1 MTTDGTP
8 VSPDLIARASAFADD
23 ITSRV
28 QRVVRTEKHLSALLM
43 PGRNGG
49 RVMVGIVEG
58 DDFGTF
64 PLYID
69 NKHRLDLLIK
79 FNCCMDSSG
88 RHLAT
93 DASWLHVTPK
103 GEKAPLFR
111 YEYVREFQP
120 GVPCAHLHVHGH
132 RDEFAFVMQD
142 GPSGRPKA
150 RKRRHEVPR
159 LAKFHFP
166 LGGHRFRPCVEDV
179 LQAVVEEF
187 SVDTVEGW
195 RNAVGE
201 GREEWR
207 KLQLLAAVRDA
218 PGIAARALE
227 ELHYKVVP
235 PDSAPA
241 DNQSRMRAY

>member
-1 MTTDGTP
+1 MTTDGTT
-8 VSPDLIARASAFADD
+8 VSPDLIAKASAFADD
-23 ITSRV
+23 ITSRLH
-28 QRVVRTEKHLSALLM
+28 RVVRTEKNLSALLM

-103 GEKAPLFR
+103 GDKAPLFR
-111 YEYVREFQP
+111 YEYIREFQP
-120 GVPCAHLHVHGH
+120 GVPSAHLHVHGH

-142 GPSGRPKA
+142 GPSGRPRA
-150 RKRRHEVPR
+150 RRRRHEVPR

-187 SVDTVEGW
+187 CVDTVEGW
-195 RNAVGE
+195 RSAVGE
-201 GREEWR
+201 GREQWR
-207 KLQLLAAVRDA
+207 KLQLLAAVRDD

-227 ELHYKVVP
+227 ELSYKVVP

-241 DNQSRMRAY
+241 NNPSRMQAY

>member
-1 MTTDGTP
+1 MTTDGLAVP
-8 VSPDLIARASAFADD
+8 PDLIARASAFADD
-23 ITSRV
+23 ITARV
-28 QRVVRTEKHLSALLM
+28 HRVVRTEKSLSALLM

-58 DDFGTF
+58 DNFGTF

-69 NKHRLDLLIK
+69 NRHRLDLLVK
-79 FNCCMDSSG
+79 FNCCLDSSG
-88 RHLAT
+88 KHLAT
-93 DASWLHVTPK
+93 DSSWLHVTMK
-103 GEKAPLFR
+103 GDKAPLFR
-111 YEYVREFQP
+111 YEYVREAQS

-142 GPSGRPKA
+142 GARGRPKA

-187 SVDTVEGW
+187 CVDTVPGW
-195 RNAVGE
+195 RDAVDE

-207 KLQLLAAVRDA
+207 RLQLLAAVRDA
-218 PGIAARALE
+218 PGVAVQALDELDYKIA
-227 ELHYKVVP
+227 P
-235 PDSAPA
+235 PDSVPA
-241 DNQSRMRAY
+241 DNPGRMRAY